1 MKKTLTVNLGG
12 TVFHIDEDAYKLLD
26 EYINNLKLHFR
37 KQEGAQEIV
46 ADIENRISELFSEKI
61 GNGSQVI
68 SINYVEEVIERMG
81 RPEELAGTDKESGSE
96 NKSYSS
102 NYSTNTGR
110 EYTYSRRRL
119 YRNPDDRILG
129 GVVSGLGAYLGWD
142 VTLLRLLLIVIM
154 IAGVGTL
161 IPIYIICWLV
171 IPEARTAAEK
181 LNMRGEEVTVE
192 NIGKTVKDGFEKM
205 SNEVNDYFKSDKP
218 RTFLQQLGDVFVK
231 VFGFILKACLV
242 ILAIVCAPVLFVLAI
257 VFVALLIA
265 IISVAIGGG
274 AVLYSLLPSV
284 DWGMISGEP
293 IVSLATSI
301 SGILIV
307 GVPLAAL
314 IFSILRQIF
323 NWEPMATG
331 LKWALIILWF
341 VGVVI
346 FLLGLSEMNWQLPY
360 FGVYV

>member
-46 ADIENRISELFSEKI
+46 NDIENRISELFAEKVNCGSE
-61 GNGSQVI
+61 VI
-68 SINYVEEVIERMG
+68 TIEYVEEIIERMG
-81 RPEELAGTDKESGSE
+81 KPEELAGTESESTSQSRTDSTYTGGQ
-96 NKSYSS
+96 Y
-102 NYSTNTGR
+102 NYSR
-110 EYTYSRRRL
+110 KRL
-119 YRNPDDRILG
+119 FRNPDDRVLG

-142 VTLLRLLLIVIM
+142 VTLLRLLLIVILV
-154 IAGVGTL
+154 AGVGTL
-161 IPIYIICWLV
+161 IPIYIVCWIV

-181 LNMRGEEVTVE
+181 LSMRGEEVTIE
-192 NIGKTVKDGFEKM
+192 NIGKTVKDGYEKM
-205 SNEVNDYFKSDKP
+205 SNDVNDYFKSGKP
-218 RTFLQQLGDVFVK
+218 RTFLQQLGDAFVK
-231 VFGFILKACLV
+231 VVGFILKACIV
-242 ILAIVCAPVLFVLAI
+242 IFAIVCAPVLFVLAI

-274 AVLYSLLPSV
+274 AALYNMLPMV

-293 IVSLATSI
+293 VVSLATSI
-301 SGILIV
+301 AGILMV

-314 IFSILRQIF
+314 IFVILRQVF
-323 NWEPMATG
+323 NWAPMATG

-341 VGVVI
+341 VGVI
-346 FLLGLSEMNWQLPY
+346 LFLLGLSELNWELPY
-360 FGVYV
+360 FGTYT